1 MEFSKRF
8 LITLKDYGFK
18 RTFLRIGYELRIK
31 IDKILPDRLSLFL
44 IGYNYKQNQK
54 WLNILNNLKCND
66 HKIEFANDFYK
77 TEYIN
82 FKFINKEIN
91 FSLPIKSWN
100 NKKWDRL
107 WQFNLHYFDWIRE
120 CIDQYLEKNYINNKL
135 KLTPIIINQWIDNN
149 HIGKGDGW
157 HSYTISIRLR
167 NWIWALRVFPELA
180 NKKIISSIWKQL
192 CWLSS
197 HLENANGGNHYIE
210 NLCTLI
216 IASLQFDNEKS
227 KKIYSTNLYR
237 LKEELRKQIL
247 MDGGHEE
254 RSASYHILLLD
265 RLTELG
271 CIIESLK
278 KERPN
283 WLIEKI
289 TQMSSWLEL
298 IKLEKN
304 NFPRFNDS
312 PKDGCPD
319 LDLVLNFSLSFIY
332 SKSLIYRNT
341 SVLRAKLL

>member
-120 CIDQYLEKNYINNKL
+120 CIDQYLKKL
-135 KLTPIIINQWIDNN
+135 YK
-149 HIGKGDGW
+149 
-157 HSYTISIRLR
+157 
-167 NWIWALRVFPELA
+167 
-180 NKKIISSIWKQL
+180 
-192 CWLSS
+192 
-197 HLENANGGNHYIE
+197 
-210 NLCTLI
+210 
-216 IASLQFDNEKS
+216 
-227 KKIYSTNLYR
+227 
-237 LKEELRKQIL
+237 
-247 MDGGHEE
+247 
-254 RSASYHILLLD
+254 
-265 RLTELG
+265 
-271 CIIESLK
+271 
-278 KERPN
+278 
-283 WLIEKI
+283 
-289 TQMSSWLEL
+289 
-298 IKLEKN
+298 
-304 NFPRFNDS
+304 
-312 PKDGCPD
+312 
-319 LDLVLNFSLSFIY
+319 
-332 SKSLIYRNT
+332 
-341 SVLRAKLL
+341 